1 MTLLEEAENTSFNNC
16 IRILVMGSTRVGK
29 TGLVKRFMAGGVP
42 RDGVSDEDDL
52 IADSFFNIP
61 YTPTIEDFHRKVY
74 KIRGEY
80 YKLDILDTAG
90 TDPFP
95 AMRRLNILAGI
106 H

>member
-1 MTLLEEAENTSFNNC
+1 
-16 IRILVMGSTRVGK
+16 MGSTRVGK

-74 KIRGEY
+74 KIRFNNKTGSNS
-80 YKLDILDTAG
+80 KLSIRSQIRDEAKDQ
-90 TDPFP
+90 
-95 AMRRLNILAGI
+95 
-106 H
+106 